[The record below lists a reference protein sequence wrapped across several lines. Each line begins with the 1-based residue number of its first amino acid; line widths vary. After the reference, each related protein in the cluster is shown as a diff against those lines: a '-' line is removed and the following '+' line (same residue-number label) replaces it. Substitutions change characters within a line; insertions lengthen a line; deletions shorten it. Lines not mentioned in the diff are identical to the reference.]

1 MENTVANDLD
11 YRIICH
17 ISRGNMKAYNI
28 IVENHMDEI
37 RSIRNY
43 MMKILNDCI
52 YDARQLNQCFYKAI
66 ADLKINLV
74 DLLEEKTVTVTDV
87 SPRLR
92 KVV

>member
-11 YRIICH
+11 NRIISH

-28 IVENHMDEI
+28 IVENHMEEI

-43 MMKILNDCI
+43 MMRILNDCI

-74 DLLEEKTVTVTDV
+74 DLLEEKTVTVNDIN
-87 SPRLR
+87 PRLKR
-92 KVV
+92 VI